1 MHLLGPARRC
11 GKLLI
16 RDGRGHRLLPV
27 ERIHVF
33 VDYALAELEDRLA
46 SGFTRANWSDLVSI
60 THVEKSVMEGDGS
73 ARLLLA
79 TGAEVRISRRRTGEV
94 KRRFEQLLCIGRSC
108 ALQGLSRT
116 GRNPVPT
123 CTIASS

>member
-1 MHLLGPARRC
+1 M
-11 GKLLI
+11 
-16 RDGRGHRLLPV
+16 
-27 ERIHVF
+27 
-33 VDYALAELEDRLA
+33 DYALAELEDRLA
-46 SGFTRANWSDLVSI
+46 SGFARANWSDLVSI

-108 ALQGLSRT
+108 ALKGLSRT
-116 GRNPVPT
+116 GRNPVLT
-123 CTIASS
+123 CTIVRC

>member
-1 MHLLGPARRC
+1 M
-11 GKLLI
+11 
-16 RDGRGHRLLPV
+16 
-27 ERIHVF
+27 
-33 VDYALAELEDRLA
+33 DYALAELEDRLA
-46 SGFTRANWSDLVSI
+46 SGFARANWSDLVSI

-73 ARLLLA
+73 ARLLPA